1 MRFRFFAVVM
11 LILSGGCSLAPSFE
25 RPDVPM
31 AEEFNLEGLEV
42 SSATPKITRLGW
54 SRFFGAP
61 RLNELIA
68 IAIENNRDLRKAI
81 QRVEEA
87 RALYGIQRADQL
99 PSISAGAMASRSRV
113 PADLSITGRPLTS
126 SQYQAT
132 LFLSTWELDFW
143 GRVRNLKEAALE
155 SYLASEEAWRAVQIS
170 LVAEVANVYLLE
182 RELDE
187 RISIARRTLTTREA
201 SGRIMRL
208 RYEVGAGSKLD
219 AIQAEILLNQAR
231 SELAELE
238 RQREQSR
245 NALMLLV
252 GIPLAPETR
261 PLSQI
266 ETTFLKEIAPGLPSE
281 LLLNRPDI
289 IAAEH
294 QLKAAHA
301 NIGAARAAFFPHIT
315 LTGDLG
321 SASGDL
327 DGVFGSGSRIW
338 SFVPSL
344 SLPIFDGG
352 RNRAN
357 LDLAEARR
365 NIAVADYER
374 TIQEAFRE
382 VADALADR
390 RWMARQVAV
399 QKATV
404 ANQTERTRLAYLR
417 YESGTATYL
426 EVLDAERGRFASEQV
441 LVQARRALLAGMVN
455 LYSSLGGGILPL
467 EEETQP

>member
-455 LYSSLGGGILPL
+455 LYSSLGGGILPP

>member
-1 MRFRFFAVVM
+1 VRFRFFAVVM

-245 NALMLLV
+245 NALTLLV

-390 RWMARQVAV
+390 RWLARQGAV

-404 ANQTERTRLAYLR
+404 ADQTERTRLAYLR
-417 YESGTATYL
+417 YESGAATYL

-441 LVQARRALLAGMVN
+441 LVQTRRALLAGMVN
-455 LYSSLGGGILPL
+455 LYSSLGGGILPP